1 MGKVVLIGAG
11 PGDVDLLTVKG
22 KEYIKK
28 ADCIIY
34 DRLASK
40 DILDYSKPDCE
51 CIFVGKENHH
61 HVLKQEEINRLL
73 LKKANEYTLV
83 VRLKGG
89 DPYVFGRGG
98 EEALFLKEHG
108 VKTEVISGVTSVV
121 SVLASAGIPIT
132 HRGVAKGFQVITAH
146 SKKDEVT
153 DIDYSQLLD
162 ESVTLVFLMGLAHVA
177 EIARGLI
184 SAGRDEKTPAA
195 VISKGTTPY
204 QKTCIGTLFD
214 IGEKVAAAK
223 LESPSIIVVG
233 DVARLSEQLNAY
245 ENRPLYGKK
254 ILVPYIEGFEYSYTD
269 GIVAKEEHRLKVLL
283 REEGAIVDVV
293 KVGRIRPKSF
303 AVSFDGA
310 KKNWIVFTSANGI
323 YAFMHN
329 LKEQGMDVRNL
340 FGCKIAVVG
349 EKTAAVL
356 EKFSLSADFIPKVHT
371 AESLFEELKTEV
383 EEDAEITYFGAKDSA
398 VLPGNVKPVV
408 AYENEPVDVAEITE
422 SYDFVCFTSAS
433 GVRRLLPF
441 LKDSSANMISIGP
454 SCSKALQSFE
464 IRNFEESEEASYEGM
479 VQKIL
484 GTI

>member
-98 EEALFLKEHG
+98 EETLFLKEHG

-146 SKKDEVT
+146 SKKDEVA

-162 ESVTLVFLMGLAHVA
+162 ESVTLVFLMGHLPM
-177 EIARGLI
+177 GLI
-184 SAGRDEKTPAA
+184 
-195 VISKGTTPY
+195 
-204 QKTCIGTLFD
+204 
-214 IGEKVAAAK
+214 
-223 LESPSIIVVG
+223 
-233 DVARLSEQLNAY
+233 
-245 ENRPLYGKK
+245 
-254 ILVPYIEGFEYSYTD
+254 
-269 GIVAKEEHRLKVLL
+269 
-283 REEGAIVDVV
+283 
-293 KVGRIRPKSF
+293 
-303 AVSFDGA
+303 
-310 KKNWIVFTSANGI
+310 
-323 YAFMHN
+323 
-329 LKEQGMDVRNL
+329 
-340 FGCKIAVVG
+340 
-349 EKTAAVL
+349 
-356 EKFSLSADFIPKVHT
+356 
-371 AESLFEELKTEV
+371 
-383 EEDAEITYFGAKDSA
+383 
-398 VLPGNVKPVV
+398 
-408 AYENEPVDVAEITE
+408 
-422 SYDFVCFTSAS
+422 
-433 GVRRLLPF
+433 
-441 LKDSSANMISIGP
+441 
-454 SCSKALQSFE
+454 
-464 IRNFEESEEASYEGM
+464 
-479 VQKIL
+479 
-484 GTI
+484 